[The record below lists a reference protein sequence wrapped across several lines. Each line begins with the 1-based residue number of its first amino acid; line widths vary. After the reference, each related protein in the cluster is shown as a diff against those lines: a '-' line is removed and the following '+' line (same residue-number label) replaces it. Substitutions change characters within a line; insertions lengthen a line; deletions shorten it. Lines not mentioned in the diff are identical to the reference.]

1 MTRMKL
7 WKILPGV
14 LGIALLISGA
24 CNYYQWSVNT
34 QQAANYEVIELEVG
48 RLREAQTGLEEQLTQ
63 TKAELDQTKSDLAAV
78 QKENAI
84 LADPDNPLAGMTEEE
99 IDAWMRDTSDAP
111 GRLNTSGTPQQAA
124 APDET
129 AASQNSG
136 EVQTDS
142 NGVKMYPNIMGGD
155 MPSCLTPEEQKEL
168 MKILDEL
175 GGVSGDEMQKGETS
189 GGNVGENKGGN
200 QNSSSNTTGDGGL
213 FWREKFDYPV
223 EYKCEYRPQY
233 YDGYLENPWF
243 LLLTAGEQE
252 KHMREKDQLI
262 STGQFPA
269 PTAES
274 LKSREAS
281 LRKAYNA
288 YKGTYQP
295 RYPDTFLLLYRDYF
309 QEKSAEEQDAF
320 LRKNDEDLDKYETGE
335 KKRPTINWNK

>member
-34 QQAANYEVIELEVG
+34 QRMANYTAQIASVEDDLKQSQEAQAVLQKELEESQSDLKAAEKELMEVIQSIPTDDFDLVYNEETGIYEPLYIVKG
-48 RLREAQTGLEEQLTQ
+48 R
-63 TKAELDQTKSDLAAV
+63 
-78 QKENAI
+78 
-84 LADPDNPLAGMTEEE
+84 
-99 IDAWMRDTSDAP
+99 
-111 GRLNTSGTPQQAA
+111 QAA
-124 APDET
+124 ASENPPQEEP
-129 AASQNSG
+129 AEGSKASQSGG

-168 MKILDEL
+168 MRIMDEL

-189 GGNVGENKGGN
+189 GGNYEENKEGN
-200 QNSSSNTTGDGGL
+200 QSSNSNTTGDGGL

-233 YDGYLENPWF
+233 YDGYLEDPWF
-243 LLLTAGEQE
+243 LLLSAGKQE

-274 LKSREAS
+274 LKYSEES

-295 RYPDTFLLLYRDYF
+295 RYPDTFLLLYRDNF
-309 QEKSAEEQDAF
+309 QEKSAEEQEEW
-320 LRKNDEDLDKYETGE
+320 LRENDQAEDEYASGE
-335 KKRPTINWNK
+335 RKRPTINWN